1 MDEDDE
7 SEELMEGDDLRGINQ
22 GLAEVDGEEFGEGAQ
37 DFLGAG
43 DMIELE
49 DESDEEN

>member
-1 MDEDDE
+1 
-7 SEELMEGDDLRGINQ
+7 MEGDDLRGINQ
-22 GLAEVDGEEFGEGAQ
+22 GLAEVDGEEFSEGAQ